1 MVSKVSK
8 VSSRFSRVS
17 SRFSRKKET
26 IADDKGAIMIETLQ
40 QIEDNINGLL
50 DIYDQAIE
58 DRNKTKNIDE
68 EKQHDDM
75 AMKTVECIQHELAK
89 IPKLSTFQA
98 EYRIS
103 SALFKSNE
111 VSEEKGLQ

>member
-1 MVSKVSK
+1 MK
-8 VSSRFSRVS
+8 
-17 SRFSRKKET
+17 
-26 IADDKGAIMIETLQ
+26 ETLQ

-75 AMKTVECIQHELAK
+75 AMKTVECIQHELDK

-103 SALFKSNE
+103 SALFKSKE